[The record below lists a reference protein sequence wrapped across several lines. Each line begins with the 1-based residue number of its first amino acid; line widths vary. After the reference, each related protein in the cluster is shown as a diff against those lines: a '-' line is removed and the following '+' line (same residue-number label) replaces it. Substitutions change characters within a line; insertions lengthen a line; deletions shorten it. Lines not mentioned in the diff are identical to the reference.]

1 MSHEETKETILNIVL
16 RMCAAVNEGLNEAAV
31 TRNWVM
37 LHGRVVRVRSFF
49 ILAWLRWKEVAE
61 EREELKASVR
71 FYVFTTFRSFS
82 FSL

>member
-1 MSHEETKETILNIVL
+1 
-16 RMCAAVNEGLNEAAV
+16 MCAAVNEGLNEAAV

-37 LHGRVVRVRSFF
+37 LNGRVVRVRSFF
-49 ILAWLRWKEVAE
+49 ILAWLRWKEAAE

-71 FYVFTTFRSFS
+71 LYAFPTFRSIY